1 MSPKSAGVSTFGKL
15 LLNLSIMRW
24 NVAGAFFNSNGI
36 RLNTN
41 IRCGFVKAVLNLS
54 SSDIFTRQ
62 ISGQA
67 LT

>member
-24 NVAGAFFNSNGI
+24 NVTGAFFNPNVI

-41 IRCGFVKAVLNLS
+41 IPCGVVKAVLNLS
-54 SSDIFTRQ
+54 S
-62 ISGQA
+62 
-67 LT
+67 